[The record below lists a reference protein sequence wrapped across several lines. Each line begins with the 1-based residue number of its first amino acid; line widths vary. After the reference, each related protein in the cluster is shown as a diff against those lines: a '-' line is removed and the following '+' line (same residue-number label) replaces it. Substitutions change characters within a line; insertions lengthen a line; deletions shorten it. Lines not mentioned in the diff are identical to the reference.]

1 LWDQWRNPKGEWIYS
16 CTMLTINADAHAF
29 MRQFHR
35 PGDEKRTVVIL
46 PEEAYGPWLTA
57 SADQSRSFL
66 QPWPADGL
74 VRTSPLPGE

>member
-1 LWDQWRNPKGEWIYS
+1 MW
-16 CTMLTINADAHAF
+16 
-29 MRQFHR
+29 QFHR